1 MKQIFTGFIAVTMLM
16 LYSAVSV
23 AQQDCL
29 TPLDI
34 LSIPYSATGL
44 STTGMVNDYDDLD
57 ACGSASMVN
66 EDFVFRFVPA
76 SDMQINI
83 ALLNTSIVNAG
94 MLPFANI
101 GLFITDK
108 CPDDPM
114 ATCIA
119 SVDGVQ
125 SNPSLSDINVLGGNT
140 YYIIVSSANTLLGS
154 TSNVNFDI
162 EITKNMDHD
171 LGITSVEV
179 APSSCDLVES
189 VVGCYITNNGLYA
202 ETGFELN
209 YSINGGPWN
218 AQTYTEIINP
228 TETVLFEFTNL
239 ASFPTVD
246 EYEIEVVVVLGTD
259 ENPTNNISSV
269 IRVRFPSYDAFPLT
283 ENFELNSGF
292 WATGGTASS
301 WEYGNPDELLPELV
315 INSAASGDYIW
326 VTNLDGNT
334 NTSEI
339 SYIESPCYDL
349 SSLFLPTLDLK
360 YWAAFSLFGNSANV
374 QASIDGGVN
383 WTVTVAELTATE
395 GWENIIAQMPD
406 LAGQSNVKFRI
417 NYTGGFLV
425 ANGIAIDDFGIKEAV
440 LNDVGV
446 TAILS
451 PNTGCGLSDIETV
464 SIEVTNFG
472 AQDQTDVAV
481 NYSID
486 AGITWLAADQVVPFV
501 AAGTTEYFMFTIT
514 ANLSE
519 IGGYGIYARTNH
531 AGDEDN
537 NNDEI
542 YKSVLSQNTIPA
554 DDYTESFETGA
565 AGWYAYGENSTMEL
579 AMPANTLISAAAD
592 GDYAWVTNASGFNHP
607 QEISYLESP
616 CFDFTGMVNPK
627 IKAMIQ
633 YETTTFMA
641 NFYLEYS
648 IDGYTWDT
656 VSAGLAATGWY
667 GGGMI
672 SFGTWSGSSEGW
684 IQVATDMAYLAG
696 QSSVKFRFV
705 FNNGTF
711 SMADTEG
718 VAIDM
723 INIYDC
729 DVFPNAEFSYAVNG
743 MEVSFI
749 DESENA
755 ETWAWNFG
763 DNEFFPSTSTEQ
775 NPMFTYMMDGQ
786 YYVTLIVT
794 NECSSSEYGT
804 YIDIT
809 TLNEINNSD
818 IVSIYPNPTSSFI
831 NIDNVAANKVEII
844 DATGK
849 IVFESSVDSNNI
861 RIDVS
866 ELPAG
871 NYFIKTGEKVFS
883 FVKE

>member
-1 MKQIFTGFIAVTMLM
+1 MKQIFTGFIAVTMLL
-16 LYSAVSV
+16 LYSAITV
-23 AQQDCL
+23 AQQDCS

-34 LSIPYSATGL
+34 LTIPYSATGL

-66 EDFVFRFVPA
+66 EDFVFSFTPDA
-76 SDMQINI
+76 NMQINI
-83 ALLNTSIVNAG
+83 ALLNTSIVTSG
-94 MLPFANI
+94 FLPLANI
-101 GLFITDK
+101 GLFVTDL

-114 ATCIA
+114 ATCVA
-119 SVDGVQ
+119 SVDNVQ
-125 SNPSLSDINVLGGNT
+125 ANPSLSDINVTSGTT
-140 YYIIVSSANTLLGS
+140 YYIIISSANTFLGDE
-154 TSNVNFDI
+154 TNVNFDI

-189 VVGCYITNNGLYA
+189 IVGCYITNNGLYA

-209 YSINGGPWN
+209 YSIDGGPWN
-218 AQTYTEIINP
+218 AETYTATINP
-228 TETVLFEFTNL
+228 TETVLFEFANL
-239 ASFPTVD
+239 ASFPTAG
-246 EYEIEVVVVLGTD
+246 EYEIEVVVVLGSD
-259 ENPTNNISSV
+259 ENPANNISSV
-269 IRVRFPSYDAFPLT
+269 IRVRFPNYDAFPFT
-283 ENFELNSGF
+283 EDFEMNTGF

-334 NTSEI
+334 NTSET

-349 SSLFLPTLDLK
+349 SSLFLPTLDLN
-360 YWAAFSLFGNSANV
+360 YWAAFSLFGNSASV
-374 QASIDGGVN
+374 QASIDGGAN
-383 WTVTVAELTATE
+383 WTVTVAELTATD
-395 GWENIIAQMPD
+395 GWVNIIAQMPD

-425 ANGIAIDDFGIKEAV
+425 ANGIAIDDFTIKEAV

-451 PNTGCGLSDIETV
+451 PNTSCGLSDIETV

-472 AQDQTDVAV
+472 AQDQTNVAV
-481 NYSID
+481 NYSVD
-486 AGITWLAADQVVPFV
+486 GGTSWLAADQVIPNV
-501 AAGTTEYFMFTIT
+501 AAGAIEYFMFTIT
-514 ANLSE
+514 ADLSTTGEYE
-519 IGGYGIYARTNH
+519 IIAKTNH
-531 AGDEDN
+531 SGDEDN
-537 NNDEI
+537 TNDDFS
-542 YKSVLSQNTIPA
+542 KLVLSQNTIPA
-554 DDYTESFETGA
+554 DEYTESFELGT
-565 AGWYAYGENSTMEL
+565 AGWYAFGENSTMEL
-579 AMPANTLISAAAD
+579 AMPANTLINAAAD
-592 GDYAWVTNASGFNHP
+592 GDYAWVTNATGFNDP
-607 QEISYLESP
+607 AEISYLESP
-616 CFDFTGMVNPK
+616 CFDFSDMVNPK

-633 YETTTFMA
+633 YETTTFLS

-656 VSAGLAATGWY
+656 VNAGLASYNWY
-667 GGGMI
+667 GGSLV
-672 SFGTWSGSSEGW
+672 SFGTWNGSSAGW
-684 IQVATDMAYLAG
+684 IEVATDMAYLAG

-711 SMADTEG
+711 SMTDTEG

-743 MEVSFI
+743 FDVSFI

-763 DNEFFPSTSTEQ
+763 DNEFLPSTSTEQ
-775 NPMFTYMMDGQ
+775 NPMFTYAAEGE
-786 YYVTLIVT
+786 YYVTLTVT

-804 YIDIT
+804 YIDLT
-809 TLNEINNSD
+809 TLNKINNSD

-849 IVFESSVDSNNI
+849 IVFESNVDSNNI

-871 NYFIKTGEKVFS
+871 NYFIKTGETVFS

>member
-1 MKQIFTGFIAVTMLM
+1 MKQIFTGFIAVTMLL

-101 GLFITDK
+101 GLFLTDK

-114 ATCIA
+114 ANCIA
-119 SVDGVQ
+119 SVDDVQ

-140 YYIIVSSANTLLGS
+140 YYIIVSTANTLLGS

-162 EITKNMDHD
+162 EITKNMELDAA
-171 LGITSVEV
+171 ITSVELPYS
-179 APSSCDLVES
+179 ACDLVS
-189 VVGCYITNNGLYA
+189 GYVGCYITNNGYA
-202 ETGFELN
+202 AISGFDVN
-209 YSINGGPWN
+209 YSINGG
-218 AQTYTEIINP
+218 AVVTETYTGVINAYETAFFQFG
-228 TETVLFEFTNL
+228 TEESFATIGTYNVEVYSAL
-239 ASFPTVD
+239 AGDENAANDMMAASIVHYPIYNSFPFSED
-246 EYEIEVVVVLGTD
+246 
-259 ENPTNNISSV
+259 
-269 IRVRFPSYDAFPLT
+269 
-283 ENFELNSGF
+283 FESGDGY
-292 WATGGTASS
+292 WSTGGTASS

-334 NTSEI
+334 NSSET

-349 SSLFLPTLDLK
+349 SSLFLPTLDLN
-360 YWAAFSLFGNSANV
+360 YWAAFSLFGNTANV
-374 QASIDGGVN
+374 QASTDGGAS
-383 WTVTVAELTATE
+383 WTVTVADLTATE
-395 GWENIIAQMPD
+395 GWENIVVQMPD

-446 TAILS
+446 TAILT
-451 PNTGCGLSDIETV
+451 PNTSCGLSDIETV

-472 AQDQTDVAV
+472 AQDQTNVAV
-481 NYSID
+481 NYSVD
-486 AGITWLAADQVVPFV
+486 GGSTWLAADQTIASIV
-501 AAGTTEYFMFTIT
+501 AGATVQFMFTLT
-514 ANLSE
+514 ADLSAAGEYE
-519 IGGYGIYARTNH
+519 IIAKTNH
-531 AGDEDN
+531 TGDEDN
-537 NNDEI
+537 SNDEF
-542 YKSVLSQNTIPA
+542 YKLVLSQNTIPA
-554 DDYTESFETGA
+554 DDYTESFEAGA

-592 GDYAWVTNASGFNHP
+592 GDYAWVTNAMGFNDP
-607 QEISYLESP
+607 AEISYLESP
-616 CFDFTGMVNPK
+616 CFDFSDMVNPK
-627 IKAMIQ
+627 FKAMVQ
-633 YETTTFMA
+633 YETSMLA

-656 VSAGLAATGWY
+656 VNAGLAATGWY
-667 GGGMI
+667 GGGLL

-684 IQVATDMAYLAG
+684 IQVATDMNYLAG

-718 VAIDM
+718 VAVDM

-729 DVFPNAEFSYAVNG
+729 DVFPNAEFSYTVNG
-743 MEVSFI
+743 FEVSFI

-755 ETWAWNFG
+755 DTWAWNFG
-763 DNEFFPSTSTEQ
+763 DNEFLPSTSTEQ

-786 YYVTLIVT
+786 YYVTLTVT

-818 IVSIYPNPTSSFI
+818 VVSIYPNPTSSFI
-831 NIDNVAANKVEII
+831 NIDNVTANNVEIV

-849 IVFESSVDSNNI
+849 IVFVSTVESNYI
-861 RIDVS
+861 RIDVR